1 MRKPALRMAALL
13 RERRRAL
20 RNRFYRLLYR
30 PDWRRLSTL
39 RGAFAGQRAFVV
51 ASGPS
56 VATMDL
62 GALAGEFV
70 VVVNAGIRAV
80 GELVPAAAM
89 HVCLDNNRYRR
100 FAAEF
105 EAAAKAHEIPWRVYS
120 WRVRSY
126 WRRLNER
133 GARPHFL
140 LVHPASF
147 RERGYVG
154 DFSAGISPG
163 SNVVIAVCQ
172 ILCFLGFSEV
182 YVLGVD
188 LDYGRSEGKYFY
200 AMGALDEVHEDDA
213 KVQARRRDME
223 RANEDFRLVAE
234 ALAPH
239 GTRIVNAGVGGRLD
253 SIPRADF
260 IGLFST

>member
-1 MRKPALRMAALL
+1 MASLL
-13 RERRRAL
+13 RETRRAL
-20 RNRFYRLLYR
+20 RHRLYR
-30 PDWRRLSTL
+30 ARYQPDWRRLAAL
-39 RGAFAGQRAFVV
+39 KGAFAGKRAFVV

-62 GALAGEFV
+62 SPLAGEFV

-105 EAAAKAHEIPWRVYS
+105 EAATTAHAIPYRIYS

-126 WRRLNER
+126 WRRLPER

-154 DFSAGISPG
+154 DFAEGISPG

-172 ILCFLGFSEV
+172 ILCFLGFCEV

-188 LDYGRSEGKYFY
+188 LDYGQSEGKYFY
-200 AMGALDEVHEDDA
+200 TMGALDEVHEDDA
-213 KVQARRRDME
+213 KVQARRHDME
-223 RANEDFRLVAE
+223 RANEDFRLVAD

-239 GTRIVNAGVGGRLD
+239 GTRILNAGVGGRLD
-253 SIPRADF
+253 SIPRAEF
-260 IGLFST
+260 SGLFGS